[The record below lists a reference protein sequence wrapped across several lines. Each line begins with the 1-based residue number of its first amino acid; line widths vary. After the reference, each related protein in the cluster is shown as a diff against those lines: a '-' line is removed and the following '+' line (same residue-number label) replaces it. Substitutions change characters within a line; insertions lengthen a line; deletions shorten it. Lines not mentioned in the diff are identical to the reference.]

1 MVGDFEEK
9 INKGI
14 IPRSFEY
21 IFEQVKIDK
30 EYKYNIQ
37 LSFIQI
43 YLETVRLYN
52 LDTRSIRTE

>member
-1 MVGDFEEK
+1 MVGEFEDN

-21 IFEQVKIDK
+21 IFEQVGNDK

-43 YLETVRLYN
+43 YLETVFIALFRFK
-52 LDTRSIRTE
+52 IF